1 MNRKA
6 DRRHASAGT
15 GAAMPR
21 GSRRSCTTPD
31 RTDIEAAA
39 LAHQIA
45 RTRSGSARTPIQPT
59 PAKAKRRSKYAA
71 SRNSPKHSPVFAL
84 NRETTLFKKD
94 GSPRPSKRYPPPFQS
109 SQSIKS
115 LLPAS
120 PQAQKTNRESREQ
133 GFDKR
138 EVLRAG
144 VRGRT
149 LLSKSALPRL
159 CFTHSATPRTPCRGY
174 APGSPEGATPRRG
187 GRAVPS
193 SG

>member
-1 MNRKA
+1 
-6 DRRHASAGT
+6 
-15 GAAMPR
+15 MPR

-39 LAHQIA
+39 LARRIA

-94 GSPRPSKRYPPPFQS
+94 GSPRLSKRYPPLQS

-120 PQAQKTNRESREQ
+120 PQAKKTNRESREQ

-138 EVLRAG
+138 EVLRVG

-174 APGSPEGATPRRG
+174 APGSPEGATPRRD